1 MVIDDDGHTSVPG
14 VFAAGDAT
22 VGKAAVVLAA
32 AAGSRAAYAINAGLA
47 NGPLPGMPPTDV
59 RPGFVVPMKAV
70 LTADRPAGPEWVFE
84 RKLDGIRCLAVKHGG
99 GTRLYSRNEL
109 SLNDRYAPLAAA
121 LDADPADGFVVD
133 GEAVAFVG
141 GRDRFGGGE
150 GGELF
155 YYVFDVLYANGRDV
169 RSLPLEERR
178 AVLEGLLHRRDPLR
192 MTEQMTGDGAA
203 LLADACRD
211 GWEGLIA
218 KRLGTPYVSTRSRD
232 WLKLKCTRAQE
243 LVIGGYT
250 APRGSRTDLGAL
262 LVGHFD
268 GDRLR
273 YAGKVG
279 TGFTRPTLREL
290 SERLAPLVR
299 ESSPFEPE
307 PGIPRAATW
316 VEPELV
322 AQIAFME
329 WTSDG
334 RLRHPSFLGLR
345 FDKPAREVVR
355 EEPYPKQ
362 LARRAPA
369 GDGVNV
375 AEVPVHHHHGRA
387 HEARNDRVGEV
398 VPRGF
403 NGRLEAHDAGVAVE
417 LEVAER
423 QAAVEAGEQHGGLIA
438 VVGRDR

>member
-1 MVIDDDGHTSVPG
+1 MQGR
-14 VFAAGDAT
+14 
-22 VGKAAVVLAA
+22 L
-32 AAGSRAAYAINAGLA
+32 
-47 NGPLPGMPPTDV
+47 
-59 RPGFVVPMKAV
+59 GFVTPMKAV
-70 LTADRPAGPEWVFE
+70 LTAERPAGSEWVFE
-84 RKLDGIRCLAVKHGG
+84 RKLDGIRCLAVKDGG
-99 GTRLYSRNEL
+99 RTQLYSRNEL

-121 LDADPADGFVVD
+121 LDADPADRFVID

-150 GGELF
+150 GSKLF
-155 YYVFDVLYANGRDV
+155 YYVFDVLFADGRDV

-178 AVLEGLLHRRDPLR
+178 DVLEDVVGWRAPLHL
-192 MTEQMTGDGAA
+192 TEQITGDGAA

-218 KRLGTPYVSTRSRD
+218 KRLGTEYVSTRSRS
-232 WLKLKCTRAQE
+232 WLKLKCKRGQE
-243 LVIGGYT
+243 LVIGGFT

-279 TGFTRPTLREL
+279 TGFTRATLREL
-290 SERLAPLVR
+290 SERLAPRVR
-299 ESSPFEPE
+299 ETPPFEPE
-307 PGIPRAATW
+307 KAIPRDATW

-355 EEPYPKQ
+355 EKPSS
-362 LARRAPA
+362 
-369 GDGVNV
+369 
-375 AEVPVHHHHGRA
+375 
-387 HEARNDRVGEV
+387 
-398 VPRGF
+398 
-403 NGRLEAHDAGVAVE
+403 
-417 LEVAER
+417 
-423 QAAVEAGEQHGGLIA
+423 
-438 VVGRDR
+438 